1 MVRGRLQRFLAL
13 ADATIGAARR
23 ERPAASAAALRWGQ
37 KEKWLVEETSTCR
50 R

>member
-13 ADATIGAARR
+13 ADVTIGAARKN
-23 ERPAASAAALRWGQ
+23 RPADTAVRWGK